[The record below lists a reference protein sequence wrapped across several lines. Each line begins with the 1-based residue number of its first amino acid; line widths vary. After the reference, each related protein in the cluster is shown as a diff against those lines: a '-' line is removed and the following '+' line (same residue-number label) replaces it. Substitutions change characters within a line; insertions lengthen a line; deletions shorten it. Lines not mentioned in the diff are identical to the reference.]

1 MKKITEIFNK
11 SISVKNPP
19 KNRLILVVLLIVT
32 VILAVVLHLSYK
44 SFYNQDGDLEKMM
57 ASQQVINNTET
68 LVHTI
73 LLNEAGRVAYTYN
86 TPNDSIDYQNVENII
101 DTIALFVVTDPYQTV
116 NITTLGE
123 LITDRWEKI
132 KQNRSSKKNT
142 PTDSVYTS
150 RIKETAAQL
159 VELETL
165 KMDNFRRAAINQQ
178 KRSLY
183 LNIVSASIALLF
195 GIVSLFIFFRDREER
210 LKVESN
216 LTELNLNK
224 DKFFSIISHDLR
236 GPTSNIVRLSEFL
249 LEPNLAEADQK
260 SMTLHL
266 HKAAQNLQKLLENLL
281 SWAKFQMG
289 RLDFMPAPVDLYNL
303 TNESVA
309 QIATMAADKAIVIKN
324 QVSPRTYAFAD
335 DQMIMMVLRNLLVNA
350 IKFTNQAGTVK
361 ILATETPEQ
370 VEISVA
376 DNGIGMN
383 TETTNKLFQLGNHF
397 TTLGTSNEK
406 GSGLGLILCM
416 ELLEKNNGTIR
427 VTSEPG
433 KGSVFTF
440 SLPKLGR

>member
-1 MKKITEIFNK
+1 MKKIIEIFNK
-11 SISVKNPP
+11 FISVKNPP
-19 KNRLILVVLLIVT
+19 KNRLILIVLLVVT

-44 SFYNQDGDLEKMM
+44 SFYNQDSDLEKMM
-57 ASQQVINNTET
+57 ASQEVINDTEK
-68 LVHTI
+68 LMHTI
-73 LLNEAGRVAYTYN
+73 LLNEATRVAYTHN
-86 TPNDSIDYQNVENII
+86 KQKDSIDYQNVENLI
-101 DTIALFVVTDPYQTV
+101 DTIALRVVTDPYQTV
-116 NITTLGE
+116 NITALGE
-123 LITDRWEKI
+123 LVTDRWEKI
-132 KQNRSSKKNT
+132 KQNQSLKKNT
-142 PTDSVYTS
+142 LTDSVYVVK
-150 RIKETAAQL
+150 IKETAAQL
-159 VELETL
+159 AELETL
-165 KMDNFRRAAINQQ
+165 KMNNFRRAAIEQQ

-183 LNIVSASIALLF
+183 LNIVSVSIALLF

-249 LEPNLAEADQK
+249 LEPNLAETDQK

-350 IKFTNQAGTVK
+350 IKFTNQSGTVK
-361 ILATETPEQ
+361 IQAKETPDQ
-370 VEISVA
+370 VEISVI
-376 DNGIGMN
+376 DNGIGMDAD
-383 TETTNKLFQLGNHF
+383 TTDKLFQLGNHF

-427 VTSEPG
+427 VTSEQG
-433 KGSVFTF
+433 KGSIFTF